1 MTEETSTVPQEVD
14 DVETEFYREIAV
26 ETIEEAYFD
35 FKSLNTRQFLDKIQ
49 ETYELAQL
57 KESDAELA
65 SKVLISTRARF
76 QREIRAE
83 TMSAVAEKVATL
95 WTKSRVPRTIE

>member
-1 MTEETSTVPQEVD
+1 MKM
-14 DVETEFYREIAV
+14 IK
-26 ETIEEAYFD
+26 EAYFD

-49 ETYELAQL
+49 EMYMLAQL
-57 KESDAELA
+57 PEADAELVI
-65 SKVLISTRARF
+65 KVLISTRARF

-95 WTKSRVPRTIE
+95 WTKSHFLRKSSWLQSAELQAI